1 MQAVRSLEEKGMLIE
16 RACEDG
22 VTTYGHVELDLELLC
37 LRLEMLCELLLSSQL
52 ASVAPPLAE

>member
-1 MQAVRSLEEKGMLIE
+1 MLIE

-22 VTTYGHVELDLELLC
+22 VTTYDHVELDLELLC